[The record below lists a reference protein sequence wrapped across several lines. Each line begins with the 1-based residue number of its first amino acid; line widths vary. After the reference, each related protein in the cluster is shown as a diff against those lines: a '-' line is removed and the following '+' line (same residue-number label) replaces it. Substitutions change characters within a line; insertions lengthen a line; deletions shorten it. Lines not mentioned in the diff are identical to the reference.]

1 MSLSQRVS
9 HALQA
14 SVSQGVC
21 TVEHMFDPEDP
32 EVIPSKAD
40 QAAPVS
46 GFGLGV
52 ELGVVAEQ
60 GAGGLVA
67 LANLAAG
74 MSARGSGSSGSG
86 GGVGVVSDEVLVGLS
101 DVLESAQR
109 ALDSAR
115 LTVVG
120 ELDARN
126 VSLRTKGLVMNAW
139 LGHEYLLARP
149 VASRMVSTARKL
161 RCVLPQVAEALRNG
175 VITADHAAL
184 LSKLC
189 VTRVE
194 PIMVAL
200 QAEFISLTTGVRFEQ
215 WANEIRA
222 LIDLADPDGAHLPNP
237 DHNRINMSDGLSGE
251 LHLDGDFVADTAA
264 TIRAALLTETDRR
277 VAHHRKLKTANPDH
291 IIPGRPQLLAEALT
305 ELIRRAIST
314 QPGTTN
320 NPATDIT
327 LVIEASDPVHATT
340 PDGVRLQDGTTRLL
354 NCDPK
359 IQALIINSL
368 GIPLDLGT
376 AVRYATPSQRKAIAI
391 RDQGCVVPGCDAPH
405 NWVDLH
411 HVKEAQDGGPT
422 DLNNLVS
429 LCKPHHALLHTNGWT
444 ITENPNKPGRYIITT
459 PTGTQLNTQ
468 HNGKPSP

>member
-1 MSLSQRVS
+1 MPQGI
-9 HALQA
+9 

-21 TVEHMFDPEDP
+21 TVERMFDPEDP
-32 EVIPSKAD
+32 EAIPSKAD

-52 ELGVVAEQ
+52 ELGVVAGQ

-67 LANLAAG
+67 LANLVAG
-74 MSARGSGSSGSG
+74 VGSGGSGSG
-86 GGVGVVSDEVLVGLS
+86 GSGGSGAGVGVVSDEVLVGLS

-161 RCVLPQVAEALRNG
+161 RSVLPQVADALRNG
-175 VITADHAAL
+175 LITLEHAAL
-184 LSKLC
+184 LAKLC

-237 DHNRINMSDGLSGE
+237 DHNRINLSDGLSGE

-264 TIRAALLTETDRR
+264 TIRAALLAETDRR

-327 LVIEASDPVHATT
+327 LVIQASDPVHATT
-340 PDGVRLQDGTTRLL
+340 PDGVRIQDGTTRLL

-444 ITENPNKPGRYIITT
+444 ITENPDKPGRYIITT

>member
-1 MSLSQRVS
+1 
-9 HALQA
+9 
-14 SVSQGVC
+14 
-21 TVEHMFDPEDP
+21 MFDPKDP
-32 EVIPSKAD
+32 NTSDTNNGSAVGESD
-40 QAAPVS
+40 SAAGGVAAVGAVS

-52 ELGVVAEQ
+52 ELGVVADQ

-67 LANLAAG
+67 LANLVAG
-74 MSARGSGSSGSG
+74 MSAGSGAGSASG
-86 GGVGVVSDEVLVGLS
+86 GSVGAGVGVVSDEVLVGLS

-139 LGHEYLLARP
+139 LGHEYLLSRP

-161 RCVLPQVAEALRNG
+161 RSVLPEVAEALRNG
-175 VITADHAAL
+175 LITLDHAAL

-189 VTRVE
+189 VPRVE

-264 TIRAALLTETDRR
+264 TIRAALLSETERR
-277 VAHHRKLKTANPDH
+277 VAHHRKLRVANPDH
-291 IIPGRPQLLAEALT
+291 IIPSRPQLLAEALT

-327 LVIEASDPVHATT
+327 LVIQASDPVHAST

-376 AVRYATPSQRKAIAI
+376 AVRYATPNQRKAIAI
-391 RDQGCVVPGCDAPH
+391 RDQGCIVPGCDAPH

-411 HVKEAQDGGPT
+411 HVEEAQDGGPT

-444 ITENPNKPGRYIITT
+444 ITENPDKPGRYIITT

>member
-1 MSLSQRVS
+1 
-9 HALQA
+9 
-14 SVSQGVC
+14 
-21 TVEHMFDPEDP
+21 MFDPEDP

-161 RCVLPQVAEALRNG
+161 RSVLPQVAEALRNG
-175 VITADHAAL
+175 LITLDHAAL

-200 QAEFISLTTGVRFEQ
+200 QAEFINLTTGVRFEQ

-237 DHNRINMSDGLSGE
+237 DHNRINMSDG
-251 LHLDGDFVADTAA
+251 
-264 TIRAALLTETDRR
+264 
-277 VAHHRKLKTANPDH
+277 
-291 IIPGRPQLLAEALT
+291 
-305 ELIRRAIST
+305 
-314 QPGTTN
+314 
-320 NPATDIT
+320 
-327 LVIEASDPVHATT
+327 
-340 PDGVRLQDGTTRLL
+340 
-354 NCDPK
+354 
-359 IQALIINSL
+359 
-368 GIPLDLGT
+368 
-376 AVRYATPSQRKAIAI
+376 
-391 RDQGCVVPGCDAPH
+391 
-405 NWVDLH
+405 
-411 HVKEAQDGGPT
+411 
-422 DLNNLVS
+422 
-429 LCKPHHALLHTNGWT
+429 
-444 ITENPNKPGRYIITT
+444 
-459 PTGTQLNTQ
+459 
-468 HNGKPSP
+468 

>member
-1 MSLSQRVS
+1 MF
-9 HALQA
+9 A

-21 TVEHMFDPEDP
+21 TIERMFDPEDLNKSDR
-32 EVIPSKAD
+32 ENGS
-40 QAAPVS
+40 AAAAAGAGAAGSGVSPDAGSAGTASSAGTGAGTAGAGSRS

-74 MSARGSGSSGSG
+74 MSARGSGSSGSGSG

-161 RCVLPQVAEALRNG
+161 RSVLPQVAEALRNG
-175 VITADHAAL
+175 LITLDHAAL

-200 QAEFISLTTGVRFEQ
+200 QTEFISLTTGVRFEQ
-215 WANEIRA
+215 WANEI
-222 LIDLADPDGAHLPNP
+222 
-237 DHNRINMSDGLSGE
+237 
-251 LHLDGDFVADTAA
+251 
-264 TIRAALLTETDRR
+264 
-277 VAHHRKLKTANPDH
+277 
-291 IIPGRPQLLAEALT
+291 
-305 ELIRRAIST
+305 
-314 QPGTTN
+314 
-320 NPATDIT
+320 
-327 LVIEASDPVHATT
+327 
-340 PDGVRLQDGTTRLL
+340 
-354 NCDPK
+354 
-359 IQALIINSL
+359 
-368 GIPLDLGT
+368 
-376 AVRYATPSQRKAIAI
+376 
-391 RDQGCVVPGCDAPH
+391 
-405 NWVDLH
+405 
-411 HVKEAQDGGPT
+411 
-422 DLNNLVS
+422 
-429 LCKPHHALLHTNGWT
+429 
-444 ITENPNKPGRYIITT
+444 
-459 PTGTQLNTQ
+459 
-468 HNGKPSP
+468 

>member
-1 MSLSQRVS
+1 
-9 HALQA
+9 
-14 SVSQGVC
+14 
-21 TVEHMFDPEDP
+21 
-32 EVIPSKAD
+32 
-40 QAAPVS
+40 
-46 GFGLGV
+46 
-52 ELGVVAEQ
+52 
-60 GAGGLVA
+60 
-67 LANLAAG
+67 
-74 MSARGSGSSGSG
+74 
-86 GGVGVVSDEVLVGLS
+86 
-101 DVLESAQR
+101 
-109 ALDSAR
+109 
-115 LTVVG
+115 
-120 ELDARN
+120 
-126 VSLRTKGLVMNAW
+126 
-139 LGHEYLLARP
+139 
-149 VASRMVSTARKL
+149 
-161 RCVLPQVAEALRNG
+161 
-175 VITADHAAL
+175 
-184 LSKLC
+184 
-189 VTRVE
+189 
-194 PIMVAL
+194 
-200 QAEFISLTTGVRFEQ
+200 
-215 WANEIRA
+215 
-222 LIDLADPDGAHLPNP
+222 
-237 DHNRINMSDGLSGE
+237 MSDGLSGE

-376 AVRYATPSQRKAIAI
+376 AVRYATPNQRKAIAI

-444 ITENPNKPGRYIITT
+444 ITENPNKPGRYVITT